1 VPYVADVSGRGPSTA
16 TLARRGVVALGLVVV
31 VVAALLMKYN
41 GDFRSVFPAAA
52 VVADVGD
59 GLQPGA
65 DVKLRGA
72 LVGRVGAVR
81 VRPRPGVDR
90 LPGHEIDLQLI
101 PEMAQG
107 IPAGVTAR
115 VVPTNIFGAP
125 AVELLDPPDPTGRP
139 RLTPGAIIAGDT
151 SSRTL
156 QLQTVLNQLTRVL
169 RSVQPAKLDVAL
181 SNISAALRG
190 RGLRVGDIID
200 RLDGYLS
207 TLNARTPDFTAD
219 LTLFGQ
225 DLQALARTAPAL
237 LDTVDNVVVTSKT
250 LVDKHAKLTATLI
263 DARATASDAASFLD
277 RAENPFVRL
286 ARDGARFAGVLA
298 PQREFIPRSLAS
310 LMQGTE
316 LLGAGFDQKKGGL
329 SLLFSFTPFTPY
341 TARDCPRYPGL
352 AGPNCG
358 DRVPPPGA
366 PPPSFPFY
374 QRPPPPPPLLPT
386 REPTREPAR
395 TGDGR

>member
-1 VPYVADVSGRGPSTA
+1 VPYVVDVSGRGPSTG
-16 TLARRGVVALGLVVV
+16 TLARRGLVALALVVV
-31 VVAALLMKYN
+31 VVAVLLMKYH
-41 GDFRSVFPAAA
+41 GDFRSVFPATAL
-52 VVADVGD
+52 VADVGD

-90 LPGHEIDLQLI
+90 LPEHEIDLQLI
-101 PEMAQG
+101 PEMAKG

-125 AVELLDPPDPTGRP
+125 AVELLDPPDPTSRP
-139 RLTPGAIIAGDT
+139 RLAPGAVIAGDT

-169 RSVQPAKLDVAL
+169 RSVQPAKLNIAL
-181 SNISAALRG
+181 TNISAALRG
-190 RGLRVGDIID
+190 RGQRIGDIIG

-207 TLNARTPDFTAD
+207 TLNAHTPDFAAD
-219 LTLFGQ
+219 LTLLGQ

-237 LDTVDNVVVTSKT
+237 LDTVDNAVVTSKT
-250 LVDKHAKLTATLI
+250 LVDKHAKLTAALT
-263 DARATASDAASFLD
+263 DARDTAADAATFLD
-277 RAENPFVRL
+277 HAENPFIRL

-310 LMQGTE
+310 LMQATE
-316 LLGAGFDQKKGGL
+316 LLGRGFDQKKGGL
-329 SLLFSFTPFTPY
+329 SLLFSLTPFTPY

-358 DRVPPPGA
+358 DRVPPPGT

-374 QRPPPPPPLLPT
+374 QSPPPPPPLLST
-386 REPTREPAR
+386 REPTG
-395 TGDGR
+395 TGGGR